1 MMATSTRT
9 TPSAQSLKT
18 KRLLR
23 VFALIAACI
32 TLVAIGGYFNPAFPT
47 SDNGLAILRASAMSG
62 MIAMGATFITLSG
75 RFFSLALG
83 QTAMFSGVLLA
94 VLMSY
99 GLPFAI
105 AVSLTLI
112 AVVLLGALQGGIIAL
127 GANPIITT
135 LGAGA
140 LLAGLA
146 GLATGGKNVP
156 IESELVE
163 WIGNARIFGIPTQ
176 TWAFLVSVAV
186 AWWVVNKT
194 RFGRETV
201 LIGANRA
208 TANASGVN
216 VAWVTILVF
225 IIASLAAA
233 MMGIFEA
240 AQFNKARV
248 AGFGAVDFDVIA
260 AVLIGGTAIQ
270 GGRGS
275 PFQTALGA
283 IFITTIQNY
292 MLLLS
297 WSSGVRTLVT
307 GTFIVLIVV
316 GFHLAG
322 RKKGA

>member
-1 MMATSTRT
+1 MMATSTQTAPRL
-9 TPSAQSLKT
+9 QSQKA
-18 KRLLR
+18 KLLIR
-23 VFALIAACI
+23 AIVIFGAFIALA
-32 TLVAIGGYFNPAFPT
+32 AIGGYFNRAFLTPE
-47 SDNGLAILRASAMSG
+47 NGLAILRAAAMSG
-62 MIAMGATFITLSG
+62 IIAMGATFITLSG

-83 QTAMFSGVLLA
+83 QTAMFSGVLMA

-99 GLPFAI
+99 GLPFGI
-105 AVSLTLI
+105 AVTLTLI
-112 AVVLLGALQGGIIAL
+112 VIVLLGALQGGIIAM

-156 IESELVE
+156 IESAVVE
-163 WIGNARIFGIPTQ
+163 WIGNGRIFGVPTQ
-176 TWAFLVSVAV
+176 TWAFLASVAV

-208 TANASGVN
+208 TANASGIN

-248 AGFGAVDFDVIA
+248 AGFNAVDFDVIA

-270 GGRGS
+270 GGKGS

-283 IFITTIQNY
+283 IFIATIQNY
-292 MLLLS
+292 MLLLA
-297 WSSGVRTLVT
+297 WSSGARTLIT
-307 GTFIVLIVV
+307 GAFIVLIVV